1 MAASIRNLR
10 LADLCLGVCLAW
22 ASHAAASHAAAAP
35 AKATQEPIDVTA
47 QYEEVDGKNKSII
60 LRKVRIAQANMTLT
74 ADQGQVNG
82 TGVENAFDNSV
93 WVFRGSVKVTMDQG
107 VLNSDEARVT
117 FSNKVLSFAV
127 ATGKPATFQQK
138 IAKSD
143 KVAHGH
149 ADTIEYDVT
158 KGIIH
163 LTQDAFLDNGQ
174 YEVHGESLKYDVARQ
189 VSSAEAAE
197 QGSQRVHIIIT
208 PPPKSPPPAKT
219 PPPANPPP

>member
-1 MAASIRNLR
+1 MAASIRNL
-10 LADLCLGVCLAW
+10 CLGLPLLCSVLAW
-22 ASHAAASHAAAAP
+22 APHVAAAP
-35 AKATQEPIDVTA
+35 PKAAAQEPIDVTA
-47 QYEEVDGKNKSII
+47 QYEEVDGKNKSIF

-127 ATGKPATFQQK
+127 VTGKPATFQQK

-143 KVAHGH
+143 KMAHGH

-208 PPPKSPPPAKT
+208 PPPKSPSPAKT
-219 PPPANPPP
+219 PPPANPTP

>member
-1 MAASIRNLR
+1 MAASIRNLCQGLT
-10 LADLCLGVCLAW
+10 LACSALAW
-22 ASHAAASHAAAAP
+22 TSHAAAASP
-35 AKATQEPIDVTA
+35 KTAQEPIDVTA
-47 QYEEVDGKNKSII
+47 QYQEIDGKNKTIF
-60 LRKVRIAQANMTLT
+60 LRKVRIAQGNMSLI

-174 YEVHGESLKYDVARQ
+174 YEVHGESLKYDVAKQ
-189 VSSAEAAE
+189 VSSAEASE

-208 PPPKSPPPAKT
+208 PPPPKSSSPPKT
-219 PPPANPPP
+219 PPANPTP